1 GVMTIN
7 DSTFTENVASTG
19 GAIYNTGTLTIAD
32 ATFDTNDSVGNGG
45 AIYIDAGTGNGA
57 IETSI
62 DSSTFKNNI
71 SEDGCGGAIALI
83 TGTVN
88 IDNSVFEGNT
98 AKYYGAIYAT
108 GNIVTQD
115 NTVNIS
121 NSVFRNNSALGVGA
135 VGLMRKGTIDN
146 VIFENNSAT
155 LDSDGAGALFV
166 GAVSELTLSDSKFAG
181 NTSATRGGAIATRA
195 GDLGNNKDAKL
206 DITNTIFDSNIAET
220 TGGAFDNWLYGS
232 KTEPSKVY
240 IGNSTFANN
249 QAKDGAVIYNHG
261 AGDLNDKTALI
272 KIANSV
278 FTDNTAINK
287 AGAIYNENGATI
299 ILAGTNTFSG
309 NKANGVL
316 NDIHNDG
323 ELNISDSLTLDGG
336 ITGNGIVN
344 FTGDTDLV
352 ARLQKDSA
360 TINGETVSG
369 LDNVT
374 IAGLVVENGLAD
386 AEYALVDATTIENQ
400 FHEIKVN
407 NALYNFN
414 LDDAANGSILVTRK
428 SVAEQTAGLEEA
440 GLDSSAAK
448 TIAAISGVKTMGNEQ
463 VDALF
468 TELTVAAQAGD
479 ADAIAQINE
488 VAKAINPESES
499 VVQSAAVSTQNTI
512 NNLTAG
518 RMALGHNGGDVDL
531 TAGGVWVQGLY
542 NKSKNADKFS
552 ANTRGISAGIDGTI
566 NNDIMVG
573 IGYAFGRSD
582 VNAQTRD
589 TDIDSHSVFL
599 YGQYKPGAWYA
610 NATLNYTTSKYEES
624 GISIVP
630 VDSEY
635 RANTFGANVATG
647 YDFASGITPELGL
660 RYMHVR
666 TNAYTN
672 SLGMNVDANSTDF
685 LTGIV
690 GARYG
695 FDIMA
700 GDAFLIRPELSAAA
714 KYDMLSD
721 ENTATVALPG
731 VNAYTLDGGRLNR
744 FGGEFGAGLT
754 MSYYGFDLSL
764 TYSIDVRKDYTSQTG
779 MAKFRYNF

>member
-1 GVMTIN
+1 MIGEGAEFSNNKSVSLAIRN
-7 DSTFTENVASTG
+7 NKSTA
-19 GAIYNTGTLTIAD
+19 TL
-32 ATFDTNDSVGNGG
+32 
-45 AIYIDAGTGNGA
+45 NGA
-57 IETSI
+57 V
-62 DSSTFKNNI
+62 FK
-71 SEDGCGGAIALI
+71 
-83 TGTVN
+83 
-88 IDNSVFEGNT
+88 DNQGYDV
-98 AKYYGAIYAT
+98 
-108 GNIVTQD
+108 
-115 NTVNIS
+115 
-121 NSVFRNNSALGVGA
+121 
-135 VGLMRKGTIDN
+135 
-146 VIFENNSAT
+146 
-155 LDSDGAGALFV
+155 
-166 GAVSELTLSDSKFAG
+166 
-181 NTSATRGGAIATRA
+181 
-195 GDLGNNKDAKL
+195 
-206 DITNTIFDSNIAET
+206 
-220 TGGAFDNWLYGS
+220 
-232 KTEPSKVY
+232 
-240 IGNSTFANN
+240 
-249 QAKDGAVIYNHG
+249 
-261 AGDLNDKTALI
+261 
-272 KIANSV
+272 
-278 FTDNTAINK
+278 
-287 AGAIYNENGATI
+287 AGAIYNEGTTNLNG
-299 ILAGTNTFSG
+299 TFVFQN
-309 NKANGVL
+309 NKAGDVL
-316 NDIHNDG
+316 NDIDNKG
-323 ELNISDSLTLDGG
+323 TLKISGNLTLDGG
-336 ITGNGIVN
+336 ITGDGTIKFAENSVLNVDVFNGVVLQASAI
-344 FTGDTDLV
+344 TLGDNVML
-352 ARLQKDSA
+352 
-360 TINGETVSG
+360 G
-369 LDNVT
+369 LD
-374 IAGLVVENGLAD
+374 
-386 AEYALVDATTIENQ
+386 TIENGTEAKDYT
-400 FHEIKVN
+400 FADVADWTGDFVLKDTLTS
-407 NALYNFN
+407 NALYDISTTAGI
-414 LDDAANGSILVTRK
+414 LSITRK
-428 SVAEQTAGLEEA
+428 SVAEQTAGLEKA

-448 TIAAISGVKTMGNEQ
+448 TVAAISGVKTMGNEQ

-499 VVQSAAVSTQNTI
+499 VVQSVAVSTQNTI

-685 LTGIV
+685 LTGMI

-731 VNAYTLDGGRLNR
+731 VNAYTLDGERLNR